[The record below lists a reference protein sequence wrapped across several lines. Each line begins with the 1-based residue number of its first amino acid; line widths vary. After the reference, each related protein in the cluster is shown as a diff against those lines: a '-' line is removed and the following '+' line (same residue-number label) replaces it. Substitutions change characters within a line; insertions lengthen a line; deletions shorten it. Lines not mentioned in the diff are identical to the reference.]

1 MLSWSL
7 GAGTLRSTIPPTPWI
22 DNGEHQQHRGI
33 YFAKYYGGGGG
44 VKWLL
49 GGKMKTEGVGGK
61 KKKKRKGEKEKGE
74 KRLKNG
80 LKTHL

>member
-1 MLSWSL
+1 MDGRITKCREQSM
-7 GAGTLRSTIPPTPWI
+7 
-22 DNGEHQQHRGI
+22 GI

-44 VKWLL
+44 GKNGCW
-49 GGKMKTEGVGGK
+49 GKKMKTEGVGK
-61 KKKKRKGEKEKGE
+61 KNEKEGEREKGE